1 MAREDFQLQS
11 AAAWDELANPF
22 VADADGA
29 LGAAEWSV
37 IDMARAEGPRSADP
51 NAFFNRLLSKLF
63 GIARARPL
71 ANKRLESLRRFAVAA
86 WFRAELRVRDM
97 RALFD
102 AGFTS
107 NDAARIIA
115 YVGLHRGIVP
125 EVEAWP

>member
-1 MAREDFQLQS
+1 MAREDLQLRP
-11 AAAWDELANPF
+11 AMAWDERVSPF
-22 VADADGA
+22 AADDDDA
-29 LGAAEWSV
+29 LGGAEWSV

-51 NAFFNRLLSKLF
+51 NALFNRLLSKLF

-115 YVGLHRGIVP
+115 YVALHRGLVP

>member
-1 MAREDFQLQS
+1 MAREDLQLQS
-11 AAAWDELANPF
+11 AAAWDERANPF

-97 RALFD
+97 RTLFD

-115 YVGLHRGIVP
+115 YVALHRGIVP